1 MIRNMETR
9 QAKGRPA
16 FSSVQFRICAFPW
29 RRVKNTMELEVV
41 MNNKQPFN
49 TLIGL
54 CLEAVNILTVSR

>member
-16 FSSVQFRICAFPW
+16 FSNVQFRICAFSW
-29 RRVKNTMELEVV
+29 RRVRNTMELEVV

-49 TLIGL
+49 PLL
-54 CLEAVNILTVSR
+54 VYAWKL